1 MTTTTTTTMTEAT
14 GSGSEPELA
23 TFDRYRRD
31 VPTSADANGDD
42 GSGPLLDALGRA
54 IAGRTTRVAIRG
66 TSGTGRTR
74 LIERARD
81 AATQRSM
88 RVLATHGRSV
98 DADMPYAALLTLL
111 HPVADRLGELPTA
124 ERDSLLAAID
134 LRDAD
139 VAVRAA
145 RTGLWRLLTRLS
157 EERPL
162 LVAVDD
168 SDQIDAATLDVM
180 SFALGRMDSQ
190 AIAVLVAV
198 DGRHPG
204 NPLEAIGDELV
215 VLDGLDLEAVVAAVR
230 DAVAV
235 TDWVARRMASFAG
248 GNSTVAIELV
258 RSLSPDQR
266 SGRVACPAV
275 PTAPTELAIA
285 LAPELD
291 RMTAAVRTAI
301 AVLAADTTADAGVVR
316 SAMRVLG
323 LGDDA
328 VAELERIG
336 AVTITGTTVR
346 ARTPMLG
353 VVAYDRL
360 GAGERRTIHHALAAQ
375 MTAPEHALARAW
387 QLTGGSDG
395 PNDQVAAAMSA
406 VGTAAARHG
415 NLRRAAIA
423 HQRAADF
430 AESGPTRA
438 AAVARA
444 LACWTA
450 IGDPVPMRRLLA
462 EGGDDDT
469 TTHIARSAAVR
480 WLDGDG
486 AAVAEL
492 RRGAQRATDAERP
505 LLDALFADAAME
517 AGRGRDALEVAA
529 RVAATQPS
537 GAARDLAVALL
548 VLGGRAAPAD
558 LGPLEPESG
567 DVAREVVRARA
578 IVRRAQAHLRF
589 GDARSAELELG
600 ATTDGGPLLWDPAE
614 RTALR
619 GRLVAFQGHPVT
631 ARQLLVTAID
641 ELPQG
646 AAIPRAVLGN
656 ALAEVTFLLGDGE
669 AAMELLDELV
679 PTFHRHAMARR
690 EASAQTTIGRIA
702 WSVGETDVAVACL
715 ERARRIDPFAPG
727 RRSRRPAH
735 LTRSGRGRP
744 RLAGPRRPPRPRR
757 PGTDRHPAGPCQR
770 GERRQRVHDA
780 GGGSAGR
787 SARGA
792 GGRADDRPRRV
803 APPPRPLV
811 RPLPGRRAGG
821 AAADPGRGQGLDRS
835 SGSPRTAGRPG
846 QRRRAAGTGAPD
858 RRRAPCR
865 PRRQQGVDE
874 QGGGRRAL
882 RQRQDHRLAPAA
894 HLPEAV
900 RAVTRRAGGP
910 RQHRHE
916 RRLGRRFGAADRES
930 ARRPALIVPVRS
942 TSKQQEG
949 KCDSESTSEPRGPP
963 LPSTPQQGAKRSSWP
978 HIRSPRRPSWPAPMA
993 RSSSATPPSGAWR
1006 PIRPPVPASSSGASA
1021 TARRTCCRGS
1031 RTAPRR

>member
-1 MTTTTTTTMTEAT
+1 MTTTTMPAATEL
-14 GSGSEPELA
+14 P
-23 TFDRYRRD
+23 TFDRYRSDR
-31 VPTSADANGDD
+31 PTSLDAPSSDV
-42 GSGPLLDALGRA
+42 SASLLGALGRA

-66 TSGTGRTR
+66 ASGTGRTQ
-74 LIERARD
+74 LIEQVRT
-81 AATQRSM
+81 AATRRSM
-88 RVLATHGRSV
+88 RVLATHGRTV
-98 DADMPYAALLTLL
+98 DTDVPYAALLTLL
-111 HPVADRLGELPTA
+111 HPVADRLGELPAA

-168 SDQIDAATLDVM
+168 SDQIDGATLDVM
-180 SFALGRMDSQ
+180 AFALGRMDSQ
-190 AIAVLVAV
+190 AIALLVAV
-198 DGRHPG
+198 DGRRTD

-215 VLDGLDLEAVVAAVR
+215 VLDGMDHEAVVAAVH
-230 DAVAV
+230 DAVSA

-248 GNSTVAIELV
+248 GNSTVAIQLV

-275 PTAPTELAIA
+275 PTPPTELASA
-285 LAPELD
+285 LGPELD
-291 RMTAAVRTAI
+291 RMSAAARTAI
-301 AVLAADTTADAGVVR
+301 AVVAADTTADIGVVR
-316 SAMRVLG
+316 AAMRDIG
-323 LGDDA
+323 LGDDP
-328 VAELERIG
+328 VAELERID
-336 AVTITGTTVR
+336 AVTVTGTTLR

-353 VVAYDRL
+353 VVGYDRL
-360 GAGERRTIHHALAAQ
+360 SAAERRTIHHALAAH

-430 AESGPTRA
+430 AESGLTRA
-438 AAVARA
+438 TAAARA

-462 EGGDDDT
+462 EGGNDDT

-486 AAVAEL
+486 TAVAEL

-529 RVAATQPS
+529 RVAATQPT

-558 LGPLEPESG
+558 LGTLEPESG
-567 DVAREVVRARA
+567 DVAHEVVRARA

-619 GRLVAFQGHPVT
+619 GRLVAAQGHPVT

-646 AAIPRAVLGN
+646 AVIPRAVLGN

-715 ERARRIDPFAPG
+715 ERARRIDPFAPVGDLVALLTSLG
-727 RRSRRPAH
+727 RDEDAHAWLARVDHHAPGAPAPIDILRARANAATDATGFTTLAAALRAGQLVVPEAELMIDLAAWHHRRAHWSDLYPAAEQAA
-735 LTRSGRGRP
+735 
-744 RLAGPRRPPRPRR
+744 RLLI
-757 PGTDRHPAGPCQR
+757 PGGVKGWIARLDRLEPPAGQVSGDVPQALAPLT
-770 GERRQRVHDA
+770 DA
-780 GGGSAGR
+780 E
-787 SARGA
+787 
-792 GGRADDRPRRV
+792 RRV
-803 APPPRPLV
+803 ALAVSRGLTNKE
-811 RPLPGRRAGG
+811 
-821 AAADPGRGQGLDRS
+821 AAAELFVSVKTIDSHLQRIYPKLFVRSRGELAVLVNAAMNGASGVALGRPTGNPPD
-835 SGSPRTAGRPG
+835 AGR
-846 QRRRAAGTGAPD
+846 
-858 RRRAPCR
+858 
-865 PRRQQGVDE
+865 
-874 QGGGRRAL
+874 
-882 RQRQDHRLAPAA
+882 
-894 HLPEAV
+894 
-900 RAVTRRAGGP
+900 
-910 RQHRHE
+910 
-916 RRLGRRFGAADRES
+916 
-930 ARRPALIVPVRS
+930 
-942 TSKQQEG
+942 
-949 KCDSESTSEPRGPP
+949 
-963 LPSTPQQGAKRSSWP
+963 
-978 HIRSPRRPSWPAPMA
+978 
-993 RSSSATPPSGAWR
+993 
-1006 PIRPPVPASSSGASA
+1006 
-1021 TARRTCCRGS
+1021 
-1031 RTAPRR
+1031 

>member
-1 MTTTTTTTMTEAT
+1 MTTTTTPTTMPEET
-14 GSGSEPELA
+14 GSGSAPELA

-31 VPTSADANGDD
+31 VPTSADATGDD
-42 GSGPLLDALGRA
+42 GSGPLVDALGRA
-54 IAGRTTRVAIRG
+54 SAGRTTRVAIRG

-74 LIERARD
+74 LIERARS
-81 AATQRSM
+81 AAAQRSM
-88 RVLATHGRSV
+88 RVLATHGRTV
-98 DADMPYAALLTLL
+98 DADVPYAALLTLL
-111 HPVADRLGELPTA
+111 HPVADRLGELPTV
-124 ERDSLLAAID
+124 ERESLLAAID

-190 AIAVLVAV
+190 AIAVLVAM
-198 DGRHPG
+198 DGRPG
-204 NPLEAIGDELV
+204 NPLAAIGDELV
-215 VLDGLDLEAVVAAVR
+215 VLDGLDHEAIVAAVR
-230 DAVAV
+230 DAVPV

-248 GNSTVAIELV
+248 GNSTVAIQLV

-275 PTAPTELAIA
+275 PIPPPELAIA

-291 RMTAAVRTAI
+291 RMTAAVRTAN

-517 AGRGRDALEVAA
+517 AGHGRDALEVAA
-529 RVAATQPS
+529 RVAATQADRRRP
-537 GAARDLAVALL
+537 RP
-548 VLGGRAAPAD
+548 GGR
-558 LGPLEPESG
+558 
-567 DVAREVVRARA
+567 VARARW
-578 IVRRAQAHLRF
+578 
-589 GDARSAELELG
+589 
-600 ATTDGGPLLWDPAE
+600 TGG
-614 RTALR
+614 
-619 GRLVAFQGHPVT
+619 
-631 ARQLLVTAID
+631 
-641 ELPQG
+641 
-646 AAIPRAVLGN
+646 
-656 ALAEVTFLLGDGE
+656 
-669 AAMELLDELV
+669 
-679 PTFHRHAMARR
+679 
-690 EASAQTTIGRIA
+690 
-702 WSVGETDVAVACL
+702 
-715 ERARRIDPFAPG
+715 
-727 RRSRRPAH
+727 
-735 LTRSGRGRP
+735 
-744 RLAGPRRPPRPRR
+744 PRR
-757 PGTDRHPAGPCQR
+757 PGTVGAGVGRRRPRSGPGAGDRPPGAGP
-770 GERRQRVHDA
+770 
-780 GGGSAGR
+780 
-787 SARGA
+787 
-792 GGRADDRPRRV
+792 P
-803 APPPRPLV
+803 
-811 RPLPGRRAGG
+811 
-821 AAADPGRGQGLDRS
+821 
-835 SGSPRTAGRPG
+835 
-846 QRRRAAGTGAPD
+846 
-858 RRRAPCR
+858 
-865 PRRQQGVDE
+865 
-874 QGGGRRAL
+874 AL
-882 RQRQDHRLAPAA
+882 R
-894 HLPEAV
+894 
-900 RAVTRRAGGP
+900 
-910 RQHRHE
+910 
-916 RRLGRRFGAADRES
+916 
-930 ARRPALIVPVRS
+930 
-942 TSKQQEG
+942 
-949 KCDSESTSEPRGPP
+949 
-963 LPSTPQQGAKRSSWP
+963 
-978 HIRSPRRPSWPAPMA
+978 
-993 RSSSATPPSGAWR
+993 
-1006 PIRPPVPASSSGASA
+1006 
-1021 TARRTCCRGS
+1021 
-1031 RTAPRR
+1031 